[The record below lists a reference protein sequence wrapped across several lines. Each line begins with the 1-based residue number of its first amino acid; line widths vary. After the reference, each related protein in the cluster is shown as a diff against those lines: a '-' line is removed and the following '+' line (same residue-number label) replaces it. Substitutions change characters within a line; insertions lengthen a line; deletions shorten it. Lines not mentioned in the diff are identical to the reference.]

1 MTAMGMARKQMN
13 RQGAGGRAGEW
24 TRGLVIAGAL
34 GSMLAITPSPLS
46 AQEADSTAPGK
57 APSSSEQSSAPADD
71 WREAFLEEMGALAN
85 ELEEQRHFNTLLRD
99 RIDILTHR
107 IEELECEAE
116 ERDTAR
122 VPVPPE
128 PIPGAPHEPGVSEKT
143 SPDADAET
151 GGDEETATR
160 SLSDSF
166 EAFLDRGEA
175 MMRRFF
181 GVVNEFRKDFEGN
194 RA

>member
-13 RQGAGGRAGEW
+13 RKGAGGRAGEW

-46 AQEADSTAPGK
+46 AQEADGTAPGK
-57 APSSSEQSSAPADD
+57 APTSSEQTEAPADD

-85 ELEEQRHFNTLLRD
+85 ELEEQRHFNNLLRD
-99 RIDILTHR
+99 RIDILTQR
-107 IEELECEAE
+107 IEELESEAE

-122 VPVPPE
+122 APVPPE
-128 PIPGAPHEPGVSEKT
+128 PIPDAPVEPDVSEKS
-143 SPDADAET
+143 SPDAEA
-151 GGDEETATR
+151 GGDEETTAR

>member
-24 TRGLVIAGAL
+24 TRDLVIAGAL
-34 GSMLAITPSPLS
+34 GSMLAITPSHLS
-46 AQEADSTAPGK
+46 AQEADGTAPGK
-57 APSSSEQSSAPADD
+57 APTSSEQSEVPADD

-99 RIDILTHR
+99 RIDILTQR
-107 IEELECEAE
+107 IEELESEAE

-122 VPVPPE
+122 APVPPE
-128 PIPGAPHEPGVSEKT
+128 PIPDGPVEPDVSENS
-143 SPDADAET
+143 SPDAET